1 MNWLK
6 KLLSTGVSAIMLV
19 TMLNVNAYASIS
31 VAEIEKAYDEKL
43 QEEKK
48 SLETLNKLQ
57 NIEEI
62 LTKAFDEKDENVIR
76 FIKFIFDE
84 SNTLKANKELVSK
97 KIETM
102 IGIPVEED
110 SKIVEILKN
119 IIELQMYEDVVA
131 DEKYKGLAVFK
142 EDILKEAGLSVVTRF
157 MTRNDCFLVG
167 KTIDVKGIMVHSTAS
182 PGRMA
187 DFWYLPW
194 NRSYENGEMRR
205 EVCVHAFLDD
215 KGVHQYL
222 PWNHRGWHAGGAA
235 NNTHIG
241 FEICE
246 PEGIIY
252 SNDHSQ
258 IISID
263 VEGTKEYFEKAYN
276 NAVKLCVMLCKQF
289 NLTEKDIICHCEGHD
304 LGIASDHGDVMHWW
318 KFYGKDMDTFREDV
332 RKALQKDE
340 I

>member
-1 MNWLK
+1 MNDVK
-6 KLLSTGVSAIMLV
+6 KLLSIGVSGIMLA
-19 TMLNVNAYASIS
+19 TMLSANAYASLS
-31 VAEIEKAYDEKL
+31 VDEAEKVYEEKL
-43 QEEKK
+43 QEEKE
-48 SLETLNKLQ
+48 SLETLNRLK

-76 FIKFIFDE
+76 FIKSIFDE
-84 SNTLKANKELVSK
+84 SNTLKANKESIAK
-97 KIETM
+97 KVESM
-102 IGIPVEED
+102 IGIAVEED

-119 IIELQMYEDVVA
+119 IIELQMYEDVIA

-142 EDILKEAGLSVVTRF
+142 EDLLRDSNLKITTRF
-157 MTRNDCFLVG
+157 MTRNDCFSEG
-167 KTIDVKGIMVHSTAS
+167 RTIDVKGIMVHSTAS

-187 DFWYLPW
+187 AFWYLPW
-194 NRSYENGEMRR
+194 NRSYENGETNR

-215 KGVHQYL
+215 KGVYQYL

-252 SNDHSQ
+252 SDDHSQ

-289 NLTEKDIICHCEGHD
+289 NLTEKDIVCHCEGHD

-318 KFYGKDMDTFREDV
+318 KFYGKDMDMFREDV
-332 RKALQKDE
+332 RKALE
-340 I
+340 VGV